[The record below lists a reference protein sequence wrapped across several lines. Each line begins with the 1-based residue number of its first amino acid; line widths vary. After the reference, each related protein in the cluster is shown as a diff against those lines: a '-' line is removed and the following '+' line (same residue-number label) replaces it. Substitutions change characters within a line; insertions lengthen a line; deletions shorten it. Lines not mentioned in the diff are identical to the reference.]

1 MGEIFSAIFDILIDP
16 LGLPI
21 SALWEFVILIIIGE
35 IAYRIAFSMVGDMYR
50 SGGISSS
57 WVGSIFHWIIRFI
70 IFIIVWAVTYA
81 VICIVKFI
89 TVHWLKIL
97 CILGGFLLIIAIS
110 LIVHKNK
117 RRKTTSDK
125 VQAGE
130 KDSNERNEE

>member
-1 MGEIFSAIFDILIDP
+1 MREIFSAIFDILIDP

-21 SALWEFVILIIIGE
+21 SALWEFIILIIIGE

-57 WVGSIFHWIIRFI
+57 FVGSVFHWIIRLVV
-70 IFIIVWAVTYA
+70 FIIVWAITYT

-97 CILGGFLLIIAIS
+97 CVLGGLLLIVAIS
-110 LIVHKNK
+110 VIARKNK
-117 RRKTTSDK
+117 RRKATSDK
-125 VQAGE
+125 IQEGE
-130 KDSNERNEE
+130 KDINDRNEK